1 MIRHVVAWKLRAT
14 DPAQKEA
21 DAAEIVRV
29 LSALRETVPSVK
41 ELNVGANMAYFE
53 KNWDVV
59 LVADY
64 ETLADLD
71 AYQAHPT
78 HVAAAPVVAALV
90 VDRASVDIEI

>member
-1 MIRHVVAWKLRAT
+1 MIRHIVAWKLAAT
-14 DPAQKEA
+14 DPDQKAA

-29 LSALRETVPSVK
+29 LSALRDTVPSVK
-41 ELNVGANMAYFE
+41 ALNVGANMAYFE

-71 AYQAHPT
+71 AYQTHPE
-78 HVAAAPVVAALV
+78 HVAAAPVVAARV
-90 VDRASVDIEI
+90 SDRASVDIEI